1 MVGPPFDAEEFV
13 ASLAGWAGE
22 GGGSLVHVLAPR
34 PTQPVRVL
42 PAVPDAAGWVPL
54 VAGVLRDGWGVRVDA
69 RPGAVAPVLAQ
80 ADADV
85 VLIATRLAPPEQ
97 APAGSPGAEA
107 SGRPTVKASDVIH
120 AVLTDAGLVVTNRT
134 SWAVDLRVRL
144 GRADAPDADLASL
157 DLTLRPGGSA
167 TVPVADLGVVGA
179 LPGPEAVVRHWSH
192 ETGSSSRAASA
203 ASTAWTSGIACPT
216 ARRQA
221 SPATGRTGAS
231 SSASPAGTSPAIWAR
246 TRTPCRGCGPVKAG
260 RGSPSPGS
268 SSCWPAG
275 RPEPLRP
282 ASSGRTGCL

>member
-1 MVGPPFDAEEFV
+1 M
-13 ASLAGWAGE
+13 
-22 GGGSLVHVLAPR
+22 
-34 PTQPVRVL
+34 
-42 PAVPDAAGWVPL
+42 
-54 VAGVLRDGWGVRVDA
+54 DA

-192 ETGSSSRAASA
+192 ETGVVFEGGERRINGVDVRYRLPDGTSAGVASHGSHRGLVVGVA
-203 ASTAWTSGIACPT
+203 GGDIARDLGANQDSLPRLWAGEGRT
-216 ARRQA
+216 RLSLAGLVELLARR
-221 SPATGRTGAS
+221 
-231 SSASPAGTSPAIWAR
+231 
-246 TRTPCRGCGPVKAG
+246 TP
-260 RGSPSPGS
+260 
-268 SSCWPAG
+268 
-275 RPEPLRP
+275 
-282 ASSGRTGCL
+282 